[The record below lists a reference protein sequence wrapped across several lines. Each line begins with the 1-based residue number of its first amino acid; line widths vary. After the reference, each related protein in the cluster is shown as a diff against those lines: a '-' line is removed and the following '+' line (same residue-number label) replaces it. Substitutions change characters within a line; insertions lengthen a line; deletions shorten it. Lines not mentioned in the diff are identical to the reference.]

1 MASHQRSREPV
12 RLEIAGASENGAA
25 STIGRVTHRWPG
37 RLSRGR
43 ARTEAVAAI
52 RADTVRTFLDMDKRQ
67 SIASAGVDAL
77 ERLGRSDDSLRA
89 RWRPVEEQCFAA
101 GASYLAATERPESD
115 ASEEA
120 YDAFAT
126 AIAHLSAASVAVDQF
141 YEAHR
146 ARLEHATLEYA
157 AVPRLANDAR
167 TAATSVLATVTG
179 SEPHHSY
186 RSVRDAVAAVHRAL
200 DGLAAAESGGS
211 GTAVTGRAAQVRSA
225 ADDLRR
231 ALAEAPGRAG
241 SASTALASV
250 RTRLQAVG
258 TKAEYIAPAYS
269 ALLREF
275 VAASSDDLSRARENC
290 ETHMVEAARDIDDAA
305 TARDRGDPEEALDR
319 ITAARQHLA
328 DAEADI
334 EAVTGRLARLREV
347 RDDPG
352 AVDRRV
358 RFRLRDA
365 QLLAVDRGLVAEWGS
380 VLDAQLARI
389 ERAAAALGTGRPD
402 YWAYLRELDSVED
415 FISGVVDRI
424 RGRQSRT

>member
-1 MASHQRSREPV
+1 
-12 RLEIAGASENGAA
+12 
-25 STIGRVTHRWPG
+25 
-37 RLSRGR
+37 
-43 ARTEAVAAI
+43 
-52 RADTVRTFLDMDKRQ
+52 MDKRQ

-101 GASYLAATERPESD
+101 GSSYLGATERPESD
-115 ASEEA
+115 ATEEA
-120 YDAFAT
+120 YDAFAG
-126 AIAHLSAASVAVDQF
+126 AIAHLSAASAAVDQF

-146 ARLEHATLEYA
+146 ARLEHALSEYA

-186 RSVRDAVAAVHRAL
+186 RSVRDAVDAVHRAL

-225 ADDLRR
+225 VDDLRR

-305 TARDRGDPEEALDR
+305 TARDGGDPEEALDR
-319 ITAARQHLA
+319 ITAARQHLS

-389 ERAAAALGTGRPD
+389 ERAAEALGTGRPD

-424 RGRQSRT
+424 RGRQRRT